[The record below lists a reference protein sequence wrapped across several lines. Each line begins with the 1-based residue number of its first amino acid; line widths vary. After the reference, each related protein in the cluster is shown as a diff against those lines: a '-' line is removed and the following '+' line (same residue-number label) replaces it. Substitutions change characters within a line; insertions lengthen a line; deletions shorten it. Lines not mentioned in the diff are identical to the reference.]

1 MGVSTEPAPY
11 NGRGPLALEWI
22 EAIKAIPDPVLR
34 NLWVTQTYHEI
45 SRELRPF
52 LGSDHASWFSF
63 AKWASKQAGRTIRG
77 EDVPERVRH
86 LLEKDEEYHRLLDR
100 VNGSLFKRFESLA
113 VRREHV
119 ATHVLALVNQL
130 SEKISGGNIKVFVD
144 LAPIFSRFL
153 ELFRNDAAPDHPKF
167 ASFISELNTVP
178 ALQGR
183 DPILHSAF
191 KKYYQARFEP
201 DRKAKAELVLTGSGQ
216 IGVHEQ
222 TSLQTDIENGLG
234 VPAHE
239 VQTWMASG
247 IKARL
252 PFHLHH
258 DADAA
263 LEPHL
268 GPLARL
274 VNHVWC
280 KEATDHLMRLTLP
293 EKALHMGQD
302 VPIVPGRPMFP
313 EELQELEHEDL
324 VALARQYDRSWNTT
338 VGSAAHDWTR
348 LGDRLHYILDLFRS
362 HHRQMNLYAECFTD
376 EQLQAMRAG
385 QVPAGPL

>member
-1 MGVSTEPAPY
+1 MGLGTERAPS

-22 EAIKAIPDPVLR
+22 EEIKVMTNPVLR

-52 LGSDHASWFSF
+52 LGSDHASWFAF

-77 EDVPERVRH
+77 EDVPERVRI
-86 LLEKDEEYHRLLDR
+86 LLEKDEQYHLLLDR
-100 VNGSLFKRFESLA
+100 LNGRLVVHFESAA

-153 ELFRNDAAPDHPKF
+153 ELFGHDSAPDHKKF
-167 ASFISELNTVP
+167 ARFISELDTVP
-178 ALQGR
+178 AFRGR
-183 DPILHSAF
+183 DQSLHSAF
-191 KKYYQARFEP
+191 KKYYDARFEQ
-201 DRKAKAELVLTGSGQ
+201 DRKAKAELVLTGNALV
-216 IGVHEQ
+216 GVHEQ
-222 TSLQTDIENGLG
+222 TSLQSDIENGLG

-239 VQTWMASG
+239 VQHWMATG
-247 IKARL
+247 IKAGL
-252 PFHLHH
+252 PFHRHH
-258 DADAA
+258 EVDVA

-268 GPLARL
+268 NPLARL

-302 VPIVPGRPMFP
+302 VPVVAGQPMFP

-324 VALARQYDRSWNTT
+324 VAIARQYDRSWNTT
-338 VGSAAHDWTR
+338 VGSKAHDWTR
-348 LGDRLHYILDLFRS
+348 LSDRLHYILDLFRS
-362 HHRQMNLYAECFTD
+362 HHRQMNLYGECFTE

-385 QVPAGPL
+385 KVPAGPL